1 MIWRELEG
9 QPGREIRQI
18 TEEVLPCPFCAGR
31 ALLFHR
37 KRLTASVRFYILC
50 VSCRGRGGTDGSEPE
65 ALRRWNL
72 RPPAQGRKLGG
83 RT

>member
-1 MIWRELEG
+1 MTWQELEG

-18 TEEVLPCPFCAGR
+18 TEVVLPCPFCAGR

-37 KRLTASVRFYILC
+37 KLYTGGVRFYVLC
-50 VSCRGRGGTDGSEPE
+50 VSCRGRGGTERSENE

-72 RPPAQGRKLGG
+72 RPPAQGRKV
-83 RT
+83 